1 MTLRVLDE
9 ALSTCLYPNKQCTRG
24 VVKNAFIEIKNAQK
38 TKLAKNA
45 YNPRAHKKNRIKTDR

>member
-45 YNPRAHKKNRIKTDR
+45 YNPRAHKKKSN